1 MGAAP
6 LSAVER
12 IKAASR
18 GLRGTI
24 VESLADPVTGGIAED
39 DQHLLK
45 FHGSYQ
51 QHDRDSV
58 DARRHAK
65 LEPAFSFMIRTR
77 SRASR
82 SRPRR

>member
-1 MGAAP
+1 MGTSN

-24 VESLADPVTGGIAED
+24 VESLADPVTGGLAED

-51 QHDRDSV
+51 QHDRDS
-58 DARRHAK
+58 DEARRQA
-65 LEPAFSFMIRTR
+65 
-77 SRASR
+77 
-82 SRPRR
+82 